1 MSSVLKGKEILLG
14 VTGGIAAY
22 KAVLLLRKLTK
33 AGANVNVIMTEN
45 AKQFVGPL
53 TFQTLS
59 GNPVTSDLFTL
70 FKSKEIGHVA
80 LADRAD
86 LLVIAPATA
95 NIIGKIANGIGDD
108 FLSTMVMAT
117 RVPVLFAP
125 SMNVNMYNSPI
136 VQENIRK
143 LKMHGYYFIDP
154 EEGELA
160 CKAEGKGKLADVDN
174 ILEEICILLSPKDF
188 KGKKILVTAGP
199 TIEDID
205 PVRFISNN
213 SSGKMGYAIA
223 KTAIRRG
230 AEVLLISGPTSLKPP
245 YKANFI
251 SVRNTQQMYE
261 AVMDNLKNYDII
273 IKSAAVSDYRPAYRS
288 DQKIKKFDDELTLKL
303 AKNVDILKEIGKVK
317 GDKIVV
323 GFAAETKDVIENAK
337 KKLFEKNID
346 LIVVND
352 VSKRDIGFKSDY
364 NQCTLI
370 FRKGN
375 VIELPKAKKEDV
387 ADDILDAIKSL
398 L

>member
-1 MSSVLKGKEILLG
+1 MILKGKEILLG

-125 SMNVNMYNSPI
+125 SMNVNMFHSPI
-136 VQENIRK
+136 VQENIKK
-143 LKMHGYYFIDP
+143 LKQHGYFFIDP

-160 CKAEGKGKLADVDN
+160 CKVEGKGKLADVDN
-174 ILEEICILLSPKDF
+174 ILEEICILLSQKDF
-188 KGKKILVTAGP
+188 KGKRILVTAGP

-230 AEVLLISGPTSLKPP
+230 ADVFLISGPTSLSPP
-245 YKANFI
+245 YKAKFI
-251 SVRNTQQMYE
+251 QVRSANEMYE
-261 AVMDNLKNYDII
+261 AVMDNYEHFDII
-273 IKSAAVSDYRPAYRS
+273 IKCAAVADYKPAEMVNH
-288 DQKIKKFDDELTLKL
+288 KIKKTENEFYLKL
-303 AKNVDILKEIGKVK
+303 KKNKDILKELGKVK
-317 GDKIVV
+317 GNRIVV
-323 GFAAETKDVIENAK
+323 GFAAETENIIENAK
-337 KKLFEKNID
+337 QKLLEKNLD
-346 LIVVND
+346 LMVVND
-352 VSKRDIGFKSDY
+352 VLNKEIAFKSDF

-370 FRKGN
+370 FRNGN
-375 VIELPKAKKEDV
+375 YIELPKAKKEEV

-398 L
+398 I

>member
-1 MSSVLKGKEILLG
+1 MILKGKEILLG

-125 SMNVNMYNSPI
+125 SMNVNMFNSPI
-136 VQENIRK
+136 VQENIKK
-143 LKMHGYYFIDP
+143 LKQHGYYFIDP

-160 CKAEGKGKLADVDN
+160 CKAEGKGKLADIDN

-205 PVRFISNN
+205 PVRYISNN

-245 YKANFI
+245 YKARFI
-251 SVRNTQQMYE
+251 SVRSAQQMYE
-261 AVMDNLKNYDII
+261 AIMDNFSQFDII
-273 IKSAAVSDYRPAYRS
+273 IKCAAVADYRPEKKALE
-288 DQKIKKFDDELTLKL
+288 KIKKSEKEITLKL
-303 AKNVDILKEIGKVK
+303 VKNPDILKEIGKQK
-317 GDKIVV
+317 GNRIIV
-323 GFAAETKDVIENAK
+323 GFAAETENVVENAR
-337 KKLFEKNID
+337 KKLIEKNID
-346 LIVVND
+346 LMVVND
-352 VSKRDIGFKSDY
+352 VSNKEIAFQSDY

-370 FRKGN
+370 FRNGN
-375 VIELPKAKKEDV
+375 FIELPKAKKEEV
-387 ADDILDAIKSL
+387 ADDILDAIKSIM
-398 L
+398 

>member
-1 MSSVLKGKEILLG
+1 MILKGKEILLG

-22 KAVLLLRKLTK
+22 KSVLLLRKLTK

-125 SMNVNMYNSPI
+125 SMNVNMFHSPI
-136 VQENIRK
+136 VQENIKK
-143 LKMHGYYFIDP
+143 LKQHGYHFIDP

-160 CKAEGKGKLADVDN
+160 CKVEGKGKLADVDD
-174 ILEEICILLSPKDF
+174 ILEEICILLSQKDF
-188 KGKKILVTAGP
+188 RGKRILITAGP
-199 TIEDID
+199 TVEDID

-213 SSGKMGYAIA
+213 SSGKMGYALA

-230 AEVLLISGPTSLKPP
+230 AEVLLISGPTFLKRP
-245 YKANFI
+245 YKSKFI
-251 SVRNTQQMYE
+251 QVRSAQEMYE
-261 AVMDNLKNYDII
+261 AVMDNFKYYDII
-273 IKSAAVSDYRPAYRS
+273 IKCAAVADYKPA
-288 DQKIKKFDDELTLKL
+288 QKVEHKIKKSEKELYLKL
-303 AKNVDILKEIGKVK
+303 TKNKDILKELGKYK
-317 GDKIVV
+317 EDRIVV
-323 GFAAETKDVIENAK
+323 GFAAETENVIDNAR
-337 KKLFEKNID
+337 KKLIEKNID
-346 LIVVND
+346 LMVVND
-352 VSKRDIGFKSDY
+352 VLKKDIAFKSDY

-370 FRKGN
+370 FKNGN
-375 VIELPKAKKEDV
+375 YIELPRATKDEV

-398 L
+398 I

>member
-1 MSSVLKGKEILLG
+1 MILKGKEILLG

-22 KAVLLLRKLTK
+22 KSVLLLRKLTK

-125 SMNVNMYNSPI
+125 SMNVNMFHSPI
-136 VQENIRK
+136 VQENIKK
-143 LKMHGYYFIDP
+143 LKQHGYYFIDP

-160 CKAEGKGKLADVDN
+160 CKVEGKGKLADVDD
-174 ILEEICILLSPKDF
+174 ILEEICILLSQKDF
-188 KGKKILVTAGP
+188 KGKRILITAGP

-205 PVRFISNN
+205 PVRYISNN
-213 SSGKMGYAIA
+213 SSGKMGYALA

-230 AEVLLISGPTSLKPP
+230 ADVLLISGPTSLKPP
-245 YKANFI
+245 YKSKFI
-251 SVRNTQQMYE
+251 KVRSAQEMYE
-261 AVMDNLKNYDII
+261 AVMDNLKYFDII
-273 IKSAAVSDYRPAYRS
+273 IKSAAVADYKPAKKGE
-288 DQKIKKFDDELTLKL
+288 QKIKKTDNEIYLKL
-303 AKNVDILKEIGKVK
+303 TKNKDILKELGKK
-317 GDKIVV
+317 KENRLIV
-323 GFAAETKDVIENAK
+323 GFAAETQDILENAK
-337 KKLFEKNID
+337 QKLIEKNID
-346 LIVVND
+346 LMVVND
-352 VSKRDIGFKSDY
+352 VSKKDIAFKSDY

-370 FRKGN
+370 FKNGN
-375 VIELPKAKKEDV
+375 ILELPKAKKEEV
-387 ADDILDAIKSL
+387 ADDILDAIKSII
-398 L
+398 

>member
-1 MSSVLKGKEILLG
+1 MILKGKEILLG

-125 SMNVNMYNSPI
+125 SMNVNMFNSPI
-136 VQENIRK
+136 VQENIKK
-143 LKMHGYYFIDP
+143 LKQHGYYFIDP

-160 CKAEGKGKLADVDN
+160 CKAEGKGKLADIDN

-205 PVRFISNN
+205 PVRYISNN

-245 YKANFI
+245 YKARFI
-251 SVRNTQQMYE
+251 SVRSAQQMYE
-261 AVMDNLKNYDII
+261 AIMDNFSQFDII
-273 IKSAAVSDYRPAYRS
+273 IKCAAVADYRPEKKALE
-288 DQKIKKFDDELTLKL
+288 KIKKTEKEITLKL
-303 AKNVDILKEIGKVK
+303 VKNPDILKEIGKQK
-317 GDKIVV
+317 GNRIIV
-323 GFAAETKDVIENAK
+323 GFAAETENVVENAR
-337 KKLFEKNID
+337 KKLIEKNID
-346 LIVVND
+346 LMVVND
-352 VSKRDIGFKSDY
+352 VSNKEIAFQSDY

-370 FRKGN
+370 FRNGN
-375 VIELPKAKKEDV
+375 FIELPKAKKEEV
-387 ADDILDAIKSL
+387 ADDILDAIKSIM
-398 L
+398 

>member
-1 MSSVLKGKEILLG
+1 MILKGKEILLG

-125 SMNVNMYNSPI
+125 SMNVNMFHSPI
-136 VQENIRK
+136 VQENIKK
-143 LKMHGYYFIDP
+143 LKQHGYYFIDP

-160 CKAEGKGKLADVDN
+160 CKVEGKGKLADIDD

-230 AEVLLISGPTSLKPP
+230 ADVLLISGPTSLNPP
-245 YKANFI
+245 YKSKFI
-251 SVRNTQQMYE
+251 KVRSAKQMFE
-261 AVMDNLKNYDII
+261 AVMDHFNHCDIV
-273 IKSAAVSDYRPAYRS
+273 IKCAAVADYRPEKKS
-288 DQKIKKFDDELTLKL
+288 DQKIKKKGEDLILKL
-303 AKNVDILKEIGKVK
+303 ERNPDILSELGKRK
-317 GDKIVV
+317 GNRIVV
-323 GFAAETKDVIENAK
+323 GFAAETENCIENAK
-337 KKLFEKNID
+337 NKLISKNID
-346 LIVVND
+346 LMVVND
-352 VSKRDIGFKSDY
+352 VSNPEIAFKSDY

-370 FRKGN
+370 FKNGN
-375 VIELPKAKKEDV
+375 FIELPKASKDEV